1 MSTQNTREIVD
12 TYYRLANSGEWDAW
26 CDLFAVD
33 QTMDEQLAGHVE
45 GRETLREM
53 MKGFPEMYASF
64 SNTPVHIVVDGEQ
77 AAVVSHISAVTT
89 SGASVEAEVCNY
101 FRVSSGLIQYMSNFH
116 DSVPFAAVT
125 GA

>member
-1 MSTQNTREIVD
+1 MNTREIVD

-53 MKGFPEMYASF
+53 MKGFPETYASF

-89 SGASVEAEVCNY
+89 GGDTVEAEVCNY
-101 FRVSSGLIQYMSNFH
+101 FRISSGLIQYMSNFH

>member
-1 MSTQNTREIVD
+1 MNTREIVD

-89 SGASVEAEVCNY
+89 GGDTVEAEVCNY
-101 FRVSSGLIQYMSNFH
+101 FRISSDLIQYMSNFH

>member
-1 MSTQNTREIVD
+1 MSTREIVD

-89 SGASVEAEVCNY
+89 GGDSVEAEVCNY
-101 FRVSSGLIQYMSNFH
+101 FRISGDLIRYMSNFH

>member
-1 MSTQNTREIVD
+1 MNTREIVD

-89 SGASVEAEVCNY
+89 GGDTVEAEVCNY

>member
-1 MSTQNTREIVD
+1 MNTREIVD

-89 SGASVEAEVCNY
+89 GGDSVEAEVCNY
-101 FRVSSGLIQYMSNFH
+101 FRISSSLIQYMSNFH